1 MCTRLPTKL
10 GQRCVSHDHDHIR
23 VCAKQFLCSASYLLR
38 VAGSPVIIHPK
49 VAAHRTS
56 PASETCREKLRSD
69 PDPHGRLSRRS
80 RSACR
85 SGVRVRQ
92 SACAQPA
99 GQEAATPPISVM
111 NSRRLIPCPS
121 AARRAISRQLAK
133 RTRFQALRQPPFQ
146 LPEMKIRADTQAVQK
161 AC

>member
-1 MCTRLPTKL
+1 
-10 GQRCVSHDHDHIR
+10 
-23 VCAKQFLCSASYLLR
+23 
-38 VAGSPVIIHPK
+38 
-49 VAAHRTS
+49 
-56 PASETCREKLRSD
+56 
-69 PDPHGRLSRRS
+69 
-80 RSACR
+80 
-85 SGVRVRQ
+85 
-92 SACAQPA
+92 
-99 GQEAATPPISVM
+99 M